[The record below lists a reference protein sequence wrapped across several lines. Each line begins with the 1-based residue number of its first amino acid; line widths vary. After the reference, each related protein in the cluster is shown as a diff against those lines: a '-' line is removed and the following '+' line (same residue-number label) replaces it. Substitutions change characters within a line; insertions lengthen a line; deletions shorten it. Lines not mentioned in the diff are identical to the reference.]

1 MTTTL
6 TLPDGFTAKA
16 LDAAASALDAV
27 AAGLP
32 FQVDDLIAGA
42 MALEWMTTNTT
53 QPAQT
58 YDLLHR
64 VRVLVNGRG
73 FARTPEGRAEAGRL
87 VPMVRALR
95 AEH

>member
-1 MTTTL
+1 
-6 TLPDGFTAKA
+6 
-16 LDAAASALDAV
+16 
-27 AAGLP
+27 
-32 FQVDDLIAGA
+32 
-42 MALEWMTTNTT
+42 MTTNTT

-64 VRVLVNGRG
+64 VRVLMNDRG
-73 FARTPEGRAEAGRL
+73 FARTSEGRAEAGRL